1 MATTEVEKDL
11 GIMVTANGRNT
22 EKVEAAVNKAS
33 WVLGRIRKTFR
44 YFDMN
49 LFKKLYPTFVRP
61 HLEFA
66 SAAWNNMSA
75 GEIAKIERVQR
86 RATKMVEELM
96 GCEYPERLR
105 RLGYTDLETRR
116 KRGDLVQ
123 IYKLVNGLEEV
134 DI

>member
-11 GIMVTANGRNT
+11 GIMVSANGTNT
-22 EKVEAAVNKAS
+22 EQVEAAVNKAS

-75 GEIAKIERVQR
+75 GEIEKIEGVQR
-86 RATKMVEELM
+86 RATNMVEELR
-96 GCEYPERLR
+96 GCEYPERCVSQL
-105 RLGYTDLETRR
+105 LL
-116 KRGDLVQ
+116 L
-123 IYKLVNGLEEV
+123 L
-134 DI
+134 